1 MIQWSLSAT
10 GLTMIGKTVTRIE
23 LYDVVYRK
31 VGLSRSESVSFVE
44 LVLKEITNTLA
55 KGEMVKLPRFG
66 NFVVRKKA
74 QRIGR
79 NPKTGVEAPIP
90 PRRVI
95 VFKPSPIMKRT
106 INGKRSG
113 TTKLVEESR
122 AARHCIR

>member
-1 MIQWSLSAT
+1 
-10 GLTMIGKTVTRIE
+10 MIGKTVTRIE